1 MQKHYSYL
9 NDWDFLKEID
19 NLIVQERYVKIT
31 LLDYKTEK
39 ELDSIE
45 GEISDGSLTKDGS
58 SAARCSCSLSCTV
71 DGYSYNI
78 YDIKSKYS
86 INKKIFVEIGIANDT
101 NKHKEIPIVWFPQG
115 VMIITDFSIS
125 SSAGG
130 AISIQLKFKDKICLL
145 DGTVGGMLPATTRFD
160 ILTELVDGESVNKKV
175 PVYQIIQEAVN
186 HFGGEPISNILIEDI
201 PDKARRA
208 LKWTSATP
216 LWILS
221 REETSE
227 SGLQTINYYAYRQDD
242 FGSIDSGNWDG
253 QCFRAGYDVGFVY
266 EDFVY
271 DKELTFNAGSTIV
284 QLLDTIKNWLG
295 NFEYFYDEY
304 GIFHFRE
311 VKNYLNTSVSTYEWT
326 KNFTD
331 KDYIYNPV
339 NSGVTYDFTDGVNL
353 ISMSATPQY
362 QNIKNDYVIIGK
374 NKTAGGS
381 TDVIYHFVIDE
392 KPTITEEGYS
402 NILLYTDSSIGKYAL
417 AYPQM
422 LTKEEFES
430 LESGD
435 LGQIYGVNFDIDEIK
450 SSRNAKTVA
459 DFFKL
464 FDSLINIEMPS
475 INGGTVPPEDGKID
489 LLINKEDF
497 GSFDPTKDIFDIKS
511 KVDEII
517 NSTMLGLN
525 ETIIKPVLYFLIDCK
540 KCGVQVLDD
549 NTKLRLET
557 FCKNMIASTNI
568 SDDIKKSYRA
578 IFYILNPKQNTSNGD
593 NTITVIPEG
602 KLEYL
607 EFYKTTYWDYSS
619 LKEKIIN
626 LTNQYS
632 EIYSNKDVTLYENF
646 YSNCTGVIS
655 LLKKYISNIN
665 SYLSNASKGMYK
677 FDSTRYKYLK
687 ELTEL
692 LQQLKSVV
700 EALLTEAYQILGTST
715 LTAPSDFVYN
725 KIDETYNVGDT
736 LNFYSWNGLRK
747 QWDKVEWTYYY
758 KEDGGYHYI
767 DFSDE
772 RLYGLMT
779 DPSVENVPSMKCNSP
794 WYTNNFVKYIQNH
807 HLESEIP
814 YVGSGQLKAYTA
826 EDWRTE
832 IILQGLSAEK
842 TGAKKSEYYPELLAN
857 WPIIYNLKTQSYY
870 SSTNLTDDFYS
881 GDMAVLNNEEDLNYT
896 NDLGGNVSL
905 HDSSNNRQ
913 RISFKQHGTDEDG
926 NTYELVIN
934 TGYSDN
940 TITGNYFFDMLDA
953 RASKWGEY
961 SVSNIGCRRIVVSN
975 EDINCL
981 FSQPLPEFG
990 FIFRDGKT
998 AEEINVERELI
1009 KQNGCNQV
1017 IVVDSDIYNY
1027 FATGGNSNGAYDTL
1041 RYNLLTHI
1049 NYQETVSISV
1059 RPIFY
1064 LSPNSLIN
1072 IYEGTTGIN
1081 GKFVSKTLNIPLK
1094 VGSNMTINATRAE
1107 EKI

>member
-19 NLIVQERYVKIT
+19 NLVVQERYVKIT

-58 SAARCSCSLSCTV
+58 SAARCSCSLSCSV
-71 DGYSYNI
+71 DGYAYDI

-101 NKHKEIPIVWFPQG
+101 NKHKEVPIVWFPQG

-145 DGTVGGMLPATTRFD
+145 DGTVGGMFPATTRFD
-160 ILTELVDGESVNKKV
+160 ILTELVDGEAVNKKV

-186 HFGGEPISNILIEDI
+186 HFGGESISNILIEDI

-216 LWILS
+216 LWVLS
-221 REETSE
+221 RQETSE
-227 SGLQTINYYAYRQDD
+227 SGYQTTNYYAYRQDD

-266 EDFVY
+266 EDFIY
-271 DKELTFNAGSTIV
+271 DKELTFNAGGTVV
-284 QLLDTIKNWLG
+284 QLLDAIKNWLG

-304 GIFHFRE
+304 GVFHFRE

-331 KDYIYNPV
+331 EDYIYNPV

-374 NKTAGGS
+374 NKAAGGS

-392 KPTITEEGYS
+392 KPVITEEGYS
-402 NILLYTDSSIGKYAL
+402 DILLYTDSSIGRYAL

-422 LTKEEFES
+422 LTKEEFEN
-430 LESGD
+430 LESGN
-435 LGQIYGVNFDIDEIK
+435 LGQIYGVNFDIDEIA
-450 SSRNAKTVA
+450 SSRNAKTVE
-459 DFFKL
+459 DFYKL
-464 FDSLINIEMPS
+464 FDSLININNEE
-475 INGGTVPPEDGKID
+475 IEDGKVD

-497 GSFDPTKDIFDIKS
+497 GSFNTAEDIFDINS
-511 KVDEII
+511 KIDEVI

-525 ETIIKPVLYFLIDCK
+525 ETILKPILYFLIDCK
-540 KCGVQVLDD
+540 ECGVQVLNNDIK
-549 NTKLRLET
+549 TRLET
-557 FCKNMIASTNI
+557 FCNNMITSTNV
-568 SDDIKKSYRA
+568 SDDIKKSYRT
-578 IFYILNPKQNTSNGD
+578 ILYALGLSSDGQ
-593 NTITVIPEG
+593 
-602 KLEYL
+602 LEYL
-607 EFYKTTYWDYSS
+607 EFYETTYWNYGS
-619 LKEKIIN
+619 LKEKIAKLID
-626 LTNQYS
+626 QYS
-632 EIYSNKDVTLYENF
+632 AIYTSKDVTLYEDF
-646 YSNCTGVIS
+646 YSDCMEVIS
-655 LLKKYISNIN
+655 ILKKYVSNIN
-665 SYLSNASKGMYK
+665 SYLSNASKGVYK
-677 FDSTRYKYLK
+677 SDSARYKYLK

-692 LQQLKSVV
+692 LQQLKSIV
-700 EALLTEAYQILGTST
+700 EALLTEAYRILGTNT

-725 KIDETYNVGDT
+725 KIEETHNVGDT
-736 LNFYSWNGLRK
+736 LNFYSWNGIRK

-772 RLYGLMT
+772 RLYPLMN
-779 DPSVENVPSMKCNSP
+779 DPSASSAPTMKCNSD
-794 WYTNNFVKYIQNH
+794 WYQTYFVGYIDAKE
-807 HLESEIP
+807 LTGEIP
-814 YVGSGQLKAYTA
+814 YVQSNELNSYKAK
-826 EDWRTE
+826 DWRTE
-832 IILQGLSAEK
+832 IILQGLTSEK
-842 TGAKKSEYYPELLAN
+842 TGTKKSEYYPELLAN
-857 WPIIYNLKTQSYY
+857 WPVIYNLKTQSYY

-881 GDMAVLNNEEDLNYT
+881 GDMAVLNNEKNLDYT
-896 NDLGGNVSL
+896 NDLGGSVSL
-905 HDSSNNRQ
+905 HDSSDNRQ
-913 RISFKQHGTDEDG
+913 RISFKQHGVDENG

-961 SVSNIGCRRIVVSN
+961 SVSNIGCRRVVVSN

-1017 IVVDSDIYNY
+1017 IIVDSDIYNY
-1027 FATGGNSNGAYDTL
+1027 FATGGNNNGAYDTL

-1049 NYQETVSISV
+1049 NYQETVSVSV

-1072 IYEGTTGIN
+1072 ICEGTTSVSGR
-1081 GKFVSKTLNIPLK
+1081 FVSKTLNIPLK
-1094 VGSNMTINATRAE
+1094 VGSNMTISATRAE